1 MSDKARLWL
10 VAILVGGSLARLAL
24 GVGAATADSSPSG
37 YHPHANHLGVVVT
50 AHEVYVS
57 WERVPGATTAA
68 IAVRRGEPACPV
80 NPGQGAATAHD
91 SPMHA
96 IDQSVAPGAT
106 YCYTVFLTRSDGTVT
121 TVGSTGRVAVPTGG
135 SVPPSHAPAPP
146 PILTV
151 SHGSSFDT
159 NLAKR
164 AGVGVAMAVAGL
176 LALLLFL
183 RGARGVS
190 DGRMEMR
197 PTMRESIVG
206 RNSSALVVP
215 TMIAVGW
222 IVVVIGFVVLR

>member
-10 VAILVGGSLARLAL
+10 VAILVGGSLARLAI
-24 GVGAATADSSPSG
+24 GVGPAAADSSRSG

-57 WERVPGATTAA
+57 WERVRGATTAA
-68 IAVRRGEPACPV
+68 IVVRRGEPACPL
-80 NPGQGAATAHD
+80 NPGQGTATARD
-91 SPMHA
+91 SPMHV

-106 YCYTVFLTRSDGTVT
+106 YCYTVFLNHSDGTVT
-121 TVGSTGRVAVPTGG
+121 TVGSTGHVAVPNVG
-135 SVPPSHAPAPP
+135 SVPPSQAPAPP

-159 NLAKR
+159 KVAKK

-183 RGARGVS
+183 RGARRVS
-190 DGRMEMR
+190 DDRVVMR

-215 TMIAVGW
+215 TMIALGW
-222 IVVVIGFVVLR
+222 IIVVIGFVVLR